1 MYLQIPYSVARQIA
15 NHAQD
20 KAPNEVCGLLVGID
34 RLVHHIIEVEN
45 IADTPQT
52 NYLMN
57 PTQQLQALKQIDEDN
72 FEWIGVYHSHPSSP
86 AIPSQTDIE
95 DANNPDLI
103 HIIVSLEGSQPHL
116 KAWQINSHSSV
127 TPIELIFDTQ
137 QPSQH
142 EPLSNLQKLV
152 IICSGIISVILLLA
166 ISFTLLPPAPQITPI
181 P

>member
-1 MYLQIPYSVARQIA
+1 MHLQIPYSVARKIG

-20 KAPNEVCGLLVGID
+20 KAPKEVCGLLVGIN
-34 RLVHHIIEVEN
+34 RLVSHAIEVEN
-45 IADTPQT
+45 IAETPQT

-57 PTQQLQALKQIDEDN
+57 PTQQLQALKQIDEGEL
-72 FEWIGVYHSHPSSP
+72 EWLGIYHSHPNSP

-103 HIIVSLEGSQPHL
+103 HVIVSLETSQPHL

-142 EPLSNLQKLV
+142 KPLSNSQKLV
-152 IICSGIISVILLLA
+152 IICSGIISVVLLLA
-166 ISFTLLPPAPQITPI
+166 VSFTLLPPAPQITPI